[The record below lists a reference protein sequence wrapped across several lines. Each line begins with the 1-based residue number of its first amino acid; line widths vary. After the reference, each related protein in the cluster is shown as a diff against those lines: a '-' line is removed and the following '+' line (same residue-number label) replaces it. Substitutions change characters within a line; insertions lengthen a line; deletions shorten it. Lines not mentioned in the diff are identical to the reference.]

1 MGILIVEDKR
11 KLVVKLYRVKA
22 YLFEN

>member
-11 KLVVKLYRVKA
+11 KLVIKLYRVKA